1 MCVQK
6 CVRESDGE
14 RQKEGGKETAEKK
27 ELDNIPSGCACV
39 IRFEWPEEWVRS
51 EKKANKDRKLLLKV

>member
-1 MCVQK
+1 MVTFVK
-6 CVRESDGE
+6 AILVRDG
-14 RQKEGGKETAEKK
+14 
-27 ELDNIPSGCACV
+27 CV